1 MGVAT
6 QCSNHLQSLSEAN
19 PTIGQFLSPCSH
31 GVLVTIEPYSLPQQL
46 QAFLA
51 DLVKAEAG
59 TLMVVPPLDAH
70 QLYLSALQQD
80 STAQHSTTVF
90 DIGPLRHTRTKK
102 TSWGVFVWV
111 WGGGGGEGGLEAQGR
126 AAASICHHHV
136 LKQHVYRTRAIGG
149 TQVCRSSSILSY
161 CLVYL
166 AALPVHHRVRN
177 AARSGCC
184 GQP

>member
-80 STAQHSTTVF
+80 STPQHSTTIF

-102 TSWGVFVWV
+102 NELGCVCVGMAR
-111 WGGGGGEGGLEAQGR
+111 GGGGGLEAQGR

-136 LKQHVYRTRAIGG
+136 LKQPVYRTRAIGG
-149 TQVCRSSSILSY
+149 TQVCRSSSILCY